1 MIRSLITLG
10 WLRDL
15 ALVLL
20 VCAGNGLRHTSP
32 RIGFGIL
39 AASLVIFVE
48 RFLWSW
54 HLCDLRERRPSL
66 PAPSDHSSL

>member
-1 MIRSLITLG
+1 MVKSLMTLG

-20 VCAGNGLRHTSP
+20 ACAGNSLRHTSP
-32 RIGFGIL
+32 RIGLAIL
-39 AASLVIFVE
+39 AAAIVIFAE

-54 HLCDLRERRPSL
+54 HLCDLREKRAQSARPL
-66 PAPSDHSSL
+66 

>member
-20 VCAGNGLRHTSP
+20 CCAGNGLRHSSP

-39 AASLVIFVE
+39 AACLVIFLE

-54 HLCDLRERRPSL
+54 HLCDLREKHAESARPSEL
-66 PAPSDHSSL
+66 